1 MPYIITDYTLQKA
14 KQMKVTVQL
23 SEIKNKKLD
32 VFKNDVKIATI
43 GDSRYKDFPTYVIE
57 NGIEF
62 ANQRKR
68 LYYIKDIKRHKKDIE
83 KLNSNGF
90 YAAKLLW

>member
-1 MPYIITDYTLQKA
+1 MPYTITDYTLQRA

-23 SEIKNKKLD
+23 SQQKNKKID
-32 VFKNDVKIATI
+32 VFKKGVKIATI

-62 ANQRKR
+62 ANNRKR
-68 LYYIKDIKRHKKDIE
+68 LYYMRHKKDIE

>member
-1 MPYIITDYTLQKA
+1 MPYTITEHTLQRA

-23 SEIKNKKLD
+23 SQKKNKKID
-32 VFKNDVKIATI
+32 VLKNGVRIAII

-62 ANQRKR
+62 ANNRKK
-68 LYYIKDIKRHKKDIE
+68 LYYMRNKKNIE
-83 KLNSNGF
+83 KINSNGF

>member
-1 MPYIITDYTLQKA
+1 MPYIITDYTLKRA

-23 SEIKNKKLD
+23 SQQKNKKID
-32 VFKNDVKIATI
+32 VFKNELKIATI

-57 NGIEF
+57 KGLEF
-62 ANQRKR
+62 ANKRKR
-68 LYYIKDIKRHKKDIE
+68 LYYIRHKKDIE

>member
-1 MPYIITDYTLQKA
+1 
-14 KQMKVTVQL
+14 MKVTVQL

-68 LYYIKDIKRHKKDIE
+68 LYYIRHKKDIE

>member
-1 MPYIITDYTLQKA
+1 
-14 KQMKVTVQL
+14 MKVTVQL

-68 LYYIKDIKRHKKDIE
+68 LYYMRHKKDIE

>member
-1 MPYIITDYTLQKA
+1 MPYIITHYTLKRA
-14 KQMKVTVQL
+14 EQMKVTVQL
-23 SEIKNKKLD
+23 SEQKNKKLD
-32 VFKNDVKIATI
+32 VFKNDVKIASI

-62 ANQRKR
+62 ANKRKR
-68 LYYIKDIKRHKKDIE
+68 LYYMRHKKDIE

>member
-1 MPYIITDYTLQKA
+1 MPYIITDYTLKRA
-14 KQMKVTVQL
+14 KQMNVIVKL
-23 SEIKNKKLD
+23 SQQKNKKID
-32 VFKNDVKIATI
+32 VFKNGVKIASI
-43 GDSRYKDFPTYVIE
+43 GDLRYKDFPTYVIE
-57 NGIEF
+57 KGIEF

-68 LYYIKDIKRHKKDIE
+68 LYYMRHKKDIE

>member
-1 MPYIITDYTLQKA
+1 MPYIITDYTLQRA

-23 SEIKNKKLD
+23 SQQKNKKID
-32 VFKNDVKIATI
+32 VLKNGVRIATI

-62 ANQRKR
+62 ANNRKR
-68 LYYIKDIKRHKKDIE
+68 LYYMRHKKNIE
-83 KLNSNGF
+83 KINSNGF

>member
-23 SEIKNKKLD
+23 SEVKNKKLD

-68 LYYIKDIKRHKKDIE
+68 LYYLRHKKDIE

>member
-1 MPYIITDYTLQKA
+1 MPYIITDYTLKRA
-14 KQMKVTVQL
+14 EQMKVTVQL
-23 SEIKNKKLD
+23 SQQKNKKID
-32 VFKNDVKIATI
+32 VFKNEVKIATL

-57 NGIEF
+57 KGLEF
-62 ANQRKR
+62 ANKRKR
-68 LYYIKDIKRHKKDIE
+68 LYYIRHKKDIE

>member
-1 MPYIITDYTLQKA
+1 MPYTITEYTLQKA
-14 KQMKVTVQL
+14 KQMKVIVQL
-23 SEIKNKKLD
+23 SQQKNKKID
-32 VFKNDVKIATI
+32 VFKNEVKIATT

-62 ANQRKR
+62 ANKRKR
-68 LYYIKDIKRHKKDIE
+68 LYYMRHKKDIE
-83 KLNSNGF
+83 NLHSNGF

>member
-1 MPYIITDYTLQKA
+1 MPYTITDYTLQRA

-23 SEIKNKKLD
+23 SQKKNKKID
-32 VFKNDVKIATI
+32 VFKNGVKIASI

-62 ANQRKR
+62 ANNRKR
-68 LYYIKDIKRHKKDIE
+68 LYYMRHKKDIE
-83 KLNSNGF
+83 NLHSNGF

>member
-1 MPYIITDYTLQKA
+1 MPYTITDYTLQRA
-14 KQMKVTVQL
+14 KQMKVTVRL
-23 SEIKNKKLD
+23 SQKKNKKID
-32 VFKNDVKIATI
+32 VFKKGVKIATV

-62 ANQRKR
+62 ANNKKM
-68 LYYIKDIKRHKKDIE
+68 LYYMRHKKNIE
-83 KLNSNGF
+83 KINSNGF

>member
-1 MPYIITDYTLQKA
+1 MPYIITDYTLKRA

-23 SEIKNKKLD
+23 SQQKNKKID
-32 VFKNDVKIATI
+32 VFKNGVKIATI
-43 GDSRYKDFPTYVIE
+43 GDSRYNDFPTYVIE

-62 ANQRKR
+62 ANKRKR
-68 LYYIKDIKRHKKDIE
+68 LYYMRHKKNIE
-83 KLNSNGF
+83 KINSNGF

>member
-1 MPYIITDYTLQKA
+1 
-14 KQMKVTVQL
+14 MKVTVQL
-23 SEIKNKKLD
+23 SQKKNKKID
-32 VFKNDVKIATI
+32 VLKNGVRIATI

-62 ANQRKR
+62 ANNRKM
-68 LYYIKDIKRHKKDIE
+68 LYYMRNKKNIE
-83 KLNSNGF
+83 KINSNGF

>member
-1 MPYIITDYTLQKA
+1 MPYTITEYTLQKA
-14 KQMKVTVQL
+14 KQMKVLVQL
-23 SEIKNKKLD
+23 SQQKNKKID
-32 VFKNDVKIATI
+32 VFKNEVKIATT

-62 ANQRKR
+62 ANKRKR
-68 LYYIKDIKRHKKDIE
+68 LYYMRHKKDIE

>member
-1 MPYIITDYTLQKA
+1 MPYTITDYTLQRA

-23 SEIKNKKLD
+23 SQQKNKKID
-32 VFKNDVKIATI
+32 VFRNGVKIATI
-43 GDSRYKDFPTYVIE
+43 GDLRYKDFPTYVIE

-62 ANQRKR
+62 ANNRKR
-68 LYYIKDIKRHKKDIE
+68 LYYMRHKKDIE

>member
-1 MPYIITDYTLQKA
+1 MPYIITDYTLKRA
-14 KQMKVTVQL
+14 EQMKVTVQL
-23 SEIKNKKLD
+23 SQQKNKKID
-32 VFKNDVKIATI
+32 VFKNEVKIATI

-57 NGIEF
+57 KGLEF
-62 ANQRKR
+62 ANKRKR
-68 LYYIKDIKRHKKDIE
+68 LYYIRHKKDIE

>member
-1 MPYIITDYTLQKA
+1 MPYIITYYTLKRA

-23 SEIKNKKLD
+23 SQQKNKKID
-32 VFKNDVKIATI
+32 VFKNGVKIATI

-57 NGIEF
+57 KGIEF
-62 ANQRKR
+62 ANKRKR
-68 LYYIKDIKRHKKDIE
+68 LYYIRHKKDIE

>member
-1 MPYIITDYTLQKA
+1 MPYTITEYTLQKA

-23 SEIKNKKLD
+23 SQQKNKKID
-32 VFKNDVKIATI
+32 VFKNGVKIASI

-62 ANQRKR
+62 ANNRKR
-68 LYYIKDIKRHKKDIE
+68 LYYMRHKKDID

-90 YAAKLLW
+90 YAAQLLW

>member
-1 MPYIITDYTLQKA
+1 MPYTITDYTLQRA

-23 SEIKNKKLD
+23 SQQKNKKID
-32 VFKNDVKIATI
+32 VFKKGVKIATI
-43 GDSRYKDFPTYVIE
+43 GDLRYKDFPTYIIE

-62 ANQRKR
+62 ANNRKR
-68 LYYIKDIKRHKKDIE
+68 LYYMRHKKDIE
-83 KLNSNGF
+83 NLHSNGF

>member
-1 MPYIITDYTLQKA
+1 MPYIITDYTLQRA

-23 SEIKNKKLD
+23 SQQKNKKID
-32 VFKNDVKIATI
+32 VLKNGVRIATI

-62 ANQRKR
+62 ANNRKR
-68 LYYIKDIKRHKKDIE
+68 LYYMSHKKDIE
-83 KLNSNGF
+83 NLNSNGF

>member
-1 MPYIITDYTLQKA
+1 MPYIITDYTLKRA
-14 KQMKVTVQL
+14 KQMKVTLQL
-23 SEIKNKKLD
+23 SQQTNKKID
-32 VFKNDVKIATI
+32 VFKNGVKIATT

-57 NGIEF
+57 KGIEF
-62 ANQRKR
+62 ANKRKR
-68 LYYIKDIKRHKKDIE
+68 LYYIRHKKDIE

>member
-1 MPYIITDYTLQKA
+1 MPYTITEHTLQRA

-23 SEIKNKKLD
+23 SQKKNKKID
-32 VFKNDVKIATI
+32 VFKNGVKIASI

-62 ANQRKR
+62 ANKRKR
-68 LYYIKDIKRHKKDIE
+68 LYYMRHKKDIE

>member
-68 LYYIKDIKRHKKDIE
+68 LYYIRHKKDIE
-83 KLNSNGF
+83 KLYSNGF

>member
-1 MPYIITDYTLQKA
+1 MPYTITEHTLQRA

-23 SEIKNKKLD
+23 SQKKNKKID
-32 VFKNDVKIATI
+32 VFKNGVKIATI

-62 ANQRKR
+62 ANKRKR
-68 LYYIKDIKRHKKDIE
+68 LYYMRHKKDIE

>member
-1 MPYIITDYTLQKA
+1 MPYTITEYTLQKA
-14 KQMKVTVQL
+14 KQMKVIVQL
-23 SEIKNKKLD
+23 SQQKNKKID
-32 VFKNDVKIATI
+32 VFKNGVKIASI

-62 ANQRKR
+62 ANKRKR
-68 LYYIKDIKRHKKDIE
+68 LYYMRHKKDIE

>member
-1 MPYIITDYTLQKA
+1 MPYTITEYTLQKA

-23 SEIKNKKLD
+23 SQQKNKKID
-32 VFKNDVKIATI
+32 VFKNGVKIATI
-43 GDSRYKDFPTYVIE
+43 GDLRFKDFPTYVIE

-62 ANQRKR
+62 ANKRKG
-68 LYYIKDIKRHKKDIE
+68 LYYMRHKKDID

-90 YAAKLLW
+90 YAAQLLW

>member
-1 MPYIITDYTLQKA
+1 MQYTITDHTLQKA
-14 KQMKVTVQL
+14 KQMNVTVQL
-23 SEIKNKKLD
+23 SEQKNKKLD

-68 LYYIKDIKRHKKDIE
+68 LYYLRHKKDIE
-83 KLNSNGF
+83 KLDSYGL

>member
-1 MPYIITDYTLQKA
+1 MPYTITDYTLQRA

-23 SEIKNKKLD
+23 SQQKNKKID
-32 VFKNDVKIATI
+32 VFKKGVKIATI
-43 GDSRYKDFPTYVIE
+43 GDSRYKDFPTYIIE

-62 ANQRKR
+62 ANNRKR
-68 LYYIKDIKRHKKDIE
+68 LYYMRHKKNIE
-83 KLNSNGF
+83 KINSNGF

>member
-1 MPYIITDYTLQKA
+1 MPYIITDYTLKRA
-14 KQMKVTVQL
+14 KQMQVTVQL
-23 SEIKNKKLD
+23 SQKKNKKID
-32 VFKNDVKIATI
+32 VLKNGVRIATI

-62 ANQRKR
+62 ANNRKMA
-68 LYYIKDIKRHKKDIE
+68 YYMRNKKNIE
-83 KLNSNGF
+83 KINSNGF

>member
-1 MPYIITDYTLQKA
+1 MPYIITDYTLKRA
-14 KQMKVTVQL
+14 KQMQVTVQL
-23 SEIKNKKLD
+23 SQKKNKKID
-32 VFKNDVKIATI
+32 VLKNGVRIATI

-62 ANQRKR
+62 ANNRKM
-68 LYYIKDIKRHKKDIE
+68 LYYMRNKKNIE
-83 KLNSNGF
+83 KINSNGF